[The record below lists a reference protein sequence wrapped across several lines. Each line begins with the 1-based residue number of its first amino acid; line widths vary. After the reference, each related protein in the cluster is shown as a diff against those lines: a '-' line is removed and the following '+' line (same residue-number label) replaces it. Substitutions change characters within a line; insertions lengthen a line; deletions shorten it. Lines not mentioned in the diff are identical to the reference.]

1 MEGSKKTTS
10 KNKRASISSSS
21 VKKISEIEGGGSKSS
36 KEVCFSG
43 KSSGQGDLL
52 SSIKDLFKQESL
64 ESLRILKEENQ
75 SNNDIMLSK
84 INDTM
89 LSFQSSSF
97 QPSTGLEE
105 CGVGEDHYPP
115 PSGSVSRKFTS
126 VPGGTFNQA
135 MSNHGSRITVLDGG
149 SLANADSQAM
159 FDHGSRSNPTVLDGS
174 SLASLRENAQ
184 PSSQPV
190 SKGADPGVNY

>member
-1 MEGSKKTTS
+1 MFEGSVEGSKKTTS
-10 KNKRASISSSS
+10 KNKRASTSISSSS
-21 VKKISEIEGGGSKSS
+21 VKKISEVEGGGSKSS

-75 SNNDIMLSK
+75 CNNDLMLSK

-105 CGVGEDHYPP
+105 CGVACCL
-115 PSGSVSRKFTS
+115 SGYV
-126 VPGGTFNQA
+126 
-135 MSNHGSRITVLDGG
+135 
-149 SLANADSQAM
+149 
-159 FDHGSRSNPTVLDGS
+159 
-174 SLASLRENAQ
+174 Q
-184 PSSQPV
+184 PWFS
-190 SKGADPGVNY
+190 